1 MKLIDLLVQELP
13 KRGGWPEGAVECEHF
28 VDEANIDFY
37 DKYGNW
43 PEDCAKKYGSRF
55 AQKCVQQRVPGS
67 GVKKETV
74 TREEYEKALASSK
87 MSGWDG
93 EGLPPV
99 GCECELYDCEQWNP
113 VRIKYVGE
121 KYVVTDRTDLGYEV
135 VYCLAEKPE
144 RFRPI
149 RTESERK
156 RDESVQAL
164 SDFFGHAAGLYN
176 LLGLYDAIAA
186 GKIPHI
192 TLK

>member
-1 MKLIDLLVQELP
+1 MSLLDWAVENVKVWTNSSVLTTSGHGP
-13 KRGGWPEGAVECEHF
+13 DFCHPGAV
-28 VDEANIDFY
+28 
-37 DKYGNW
+37 
-43 PEDCAKKYGSRF
+43 P
-55 AQKCVQQRVPGS
+55 S
-67 GVKKETV
+67 GAEFV
-74 TREEYEKALASSK
+74 TRQQWLSAKERKNMVE
-87 MSGWDG
+87 WNG

-149 RTESERK
+149 RTQAERH
-156 RDESVQAL
+156 REEVGRALFDAINWNQCDEPV
-164 SDFFGHAAGLYN
+164 SDSRMEDYRKA
-176 LLGLYDAIAA
+176 YDAIAS